1 MNKIILHTTTLMI
14 MSISTYAGG
23 TILPDTM
30 ENTAPKQVTNNF
42 IKMVNG
48 YMRLGY
54 QRNNNNQD
62 LALGGKLHI
71 ETNTWN
77 NLSAGASF
85 YTTNSIKKH
94 EGTGVAFF
102 DANNHSYTILGEA
115 YVEGTWDNTTIK
127 MGRQEISTPFADTDD
142 VGMVPNTFEA
152 IVLINTDI
160 ANTTLFLAQLQR
172 WSGVDSDN
180 PDTFTKLNNNNGV
193 QVLGIHYDGF
203 TNTTLSGWYYHI
215 QDTVKVGYLEAN
227 YEVQNDAFS
236 YALAAQYSL
245 QDYDD
250 NTQSTIYGLTAS
262 FGLKNSGITAS
273 IAYNNINGK
282 AADNFFGGGPYF
294 TNAEHHTLSEAG
306 KEGESVL
313 YGLAW
318 DVSSIGIDGLILSAN
333 FDTHTNTTY
342 GDTKEYDIV
351 VSYDYSDILNFT
363 AIYSDIDDERD
374 AFTNLRVFVNYSF

>member
-30 ENTAPKQVTNNF
+30 ENAAPKYGTNNF
-42 IKMVNG
+42 IKMLNG

-102 DANNHSYTILGEA
+102 DANNNSYTILGEA
-115 YVEGTWDNTTIK
+115 YVQGTWDNTTIK
-127 MGRQEISTPFADTDD
+127 MGRQEINTPFADTDD
-142 VGMVPNTFEA
+142 VGMVPNTFES

-193 QVLGIHYDGF
+193 QVLGIHYEGF

-227 YEVQNDAFS
+227 YEVQNDTFS
-236 YALAAQYSL
+236 YALGAQYSL

-250 NTQSTIYGLTAS
+250 NTKSTIYGLTAS

-273 IAYNNINGK
+273 IAYNNIDGK

-313 YGLAW
+313 YGLEW
-318 DVSSIGIDGLILSAN
+318 DVSSISIDGLILSAN